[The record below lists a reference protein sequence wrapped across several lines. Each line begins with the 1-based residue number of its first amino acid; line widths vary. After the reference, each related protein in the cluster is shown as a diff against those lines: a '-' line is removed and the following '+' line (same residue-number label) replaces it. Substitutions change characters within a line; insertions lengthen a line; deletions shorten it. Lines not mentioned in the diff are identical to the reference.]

1 MRMRF
6 ITTPSTAASILALT
20 TISPIAAA
28 QSSADDPSTR
38 LAAVLPAD
46 VARQVLSVIDAA
58 RADHLPSDALANRSL
73 KFAARGIDPQ
83 NIAHAATDQ
92 LTRLRSA
99 RDILRSARPASPDSD
114 EIEAGAEALRQGVQ
128 GSDVA
133 RLAQSAPS
141 GRSLAV
147 PLYVIGSLVSR
158 GLPSDQALQ
167 RVQTKLAARASDADI
182 EASGRASV
190 ASSQNQTNQG
200 RGRAAAAGRVG
211 GQHGASSGAHGP
223 PAGIPGNA
231 GSHGRPNTA
240 GHGRPPATGNGRP

>member
-1 MRMRF
+1 MRF
-6 ITTPSTAASILALT
+6 ITTLSTAASILALT

-28 QSSADDPSTR
+28 QSSASDPSAR

-99 RDILRSARPASPDSD
+99 RDILRSARRESPDSD
-114 EIEAGAEALRQGVQ
+114 EIEAGAEALRQGVH

-133 RLAQSAPS
+133 SLAKSAPS

-182 EASGRASV
+182 EASGRGSV
-190 ASSQNQTNQG
+190 ASAQNQSSQG
-200 RGRAAAAGRVG
+200 RGRAADAGRAG

-231 GSHGRPNTA
+231 GSHGRSKTA
-240 GHGRPPATGNGRP
+240 GHGRPPATGNGHP